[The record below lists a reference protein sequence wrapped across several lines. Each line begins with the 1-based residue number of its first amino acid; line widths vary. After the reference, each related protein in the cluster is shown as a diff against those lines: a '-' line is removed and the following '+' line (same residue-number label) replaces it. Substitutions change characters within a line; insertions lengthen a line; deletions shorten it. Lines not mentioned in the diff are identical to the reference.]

1 MATNSSSQYIGKI
14 ASLISTANIRYEG
27 TIYMINNDTITL
39 KNGIT
44 IWQSHYFSENIRNR
58 GSQV

>member
-1 MATNSSSQYIGKI
+1 MAANSSSYYIGKI

-39 KNGIT
+39 KNG
-44 IWQSHYFSENIRNR
+44 SPCD
-58 GSQV
+58 

>member
-27 TIYMINNDTITL
+27 TIDMINNDTITL

-44 IWQSHYFSENIRNR
+44 L
-58 GSQV
+58 G